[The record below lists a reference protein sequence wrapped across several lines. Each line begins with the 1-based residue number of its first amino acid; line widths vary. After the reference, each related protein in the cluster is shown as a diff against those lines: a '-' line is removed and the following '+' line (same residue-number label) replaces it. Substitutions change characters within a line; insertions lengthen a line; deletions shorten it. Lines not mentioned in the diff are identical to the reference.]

1 MVGRGTFG
9 NPWVM
14 REIVDAVRNTTVPD
28 AQPQAPKHFSYQAL
42 ATSNLSFAQ
51 KIPFILE
58 HCELAVRLKGEKRG
72 MLEMRRHL
80 ASYVRGQPGA
90 AEMRSRLVLA
100 EKIEDVKA
108 VLCV

>member
-1 MVGRGTFG
+1 TADV
-9 NPWVM
+9 
-14 REIVDAVRNTTVPD
+14 
-28 AQPQAPKHFSYQAL
+28 PKHLSHQQL
-42 ATSNLSFAQ
+42 AASNLSFDQ

-58 HCELAVRLKGEKRG
+58 HCELAIRLKGEKRG

-90 AEMRSRLVLA
+90 AEMRARLVVA

>member
-1 MVGRGTFG
+1 M
-9 NPWVM
+9 
-14 REIVDAVRNTTVPD
+14 
-28 AQPQAPKHFSYQAL
+28 
-42 ATSNLSFAQ
+42 SFDQ

-90 AEMRSRLVLA
+90 SEMRARLVVA
-100 EKIEDVKA
+100 EKIDDVKA

>member
-1 MVGRGTFG
+1 
-9 NPWVM
+9 VM
-14 REIVDAVRNTTVPD
+14 AEICE
-28 AQPQAPKHFSYQAL
+28 AL
-42 ATSNLSFAQ
+42 HRKADSCQLSAISFQ
-51 KIPFILE
+51 DKIPFILE
-58 HCELAVRLKGEKRG
+58 HCELAVALKGEKRG

-90 AEMRSRLVLA
+90 AEMRAQLVRA